1 MLLFIFTLLY
11 IITDCSD
18 TLYYVKPSGKNQAV
32 SKKVKVSFTREEV
45 GTQ

>member
-18 TLYYVKPSGKNQAV
+18 ALYYVKPSGKNQTV
-32 SKKVKVSFTREEV
+32 NKKVKVLFTREEV